1 MAKMLTYASGAPV
14 QVGDAV
20 LIEHGRTPGTIVEV
34 VETPA
39 QFADLNV
46 SEPGVMVKSAPF
58 GLVYL
63 PVEWLAE
70 DSLEF
75 VARGRESGS

>member
-1 MAKMLTYASGAPV
+1 MAKMLTYASGVPV
-14 QVGDAV
+14 EVGDAV

-39 QFADLNV
+39 QCAAINV
-46 SEPGVMVKSAPF
+46 IEPGVMVAAAPF

-63 PVEWLAE
+63 PVDTLAE
-70 DSLEF
+70 DPLEF
-75 VARGRESGS
+75 VARGAAS

>member
-1 MAKMLTYASGAPV
+1 MLTYRDGSSV
-14 QVGDAV
+14 EVGDSV
-20 LIEHGRTPGTIVEV
+20 LIEWGKTPGVVVEV

-39 QFADLNV
+39 QMADCGV
-46 SEPGVMVKSAPF
+46 EVPGVMVKAAPF

-63 PVEWLAE
+63 PVESLAA

-75 VARGRESGS
+75 ESRGAI